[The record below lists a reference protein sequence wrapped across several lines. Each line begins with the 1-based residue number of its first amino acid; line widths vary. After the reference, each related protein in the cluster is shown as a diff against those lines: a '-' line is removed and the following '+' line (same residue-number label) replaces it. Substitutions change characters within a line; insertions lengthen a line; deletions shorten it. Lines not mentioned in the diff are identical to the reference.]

1 MTESMMSESINVVL
15 KQLLEN
21 NLDLTGEDDR
31 EYVPSPQD
39 EYIRQ
44 ATKYKNVK
52 IRIIGCGGAGS
63 NTISRLFGRQL
74 DGADLLAMNTDAN
87 HLRTII
93 SQAKLLIGKRR
104 TKGMGSGGL
113 PQIGEEAAMED
124 ISQIRELLKGT
135 DIAFVTCGLGGGTGT
150 GSAPVV
156 AKVAKEAGATVIS
169 IVTLPFTSEG
179 KIRMENAMVGLDRLY
194 QFSNTLIA
202 VPNDKLLSE
211 SPSKSMQEAFRY
223 SDSVLTE
230 TMQGLTEIIRRTGLI
245 NIDYAD
251 VKNVMKAGGVA
262 VVGMGESTDEP
273 YARIS
278 NAIDRALSF
287 PLIEADVSEAKGC
300 VIRVIGGKDMTL
312 KESEQAAAAISK
324 KIDKNAKIIWGASID
339 PRMEKKVRVLILLTG
354 IKSPYSVSSRADVEN
369 LGKKLGVF
377 NRDVGIDVVN

>member
-1 MTESMMSESINVVL
+1 MTESASINSMNVVL
-15 KQLLEN
+15 RELLEN
-21 NLDLTGEDDR
+21 NMDLTGDEEE

-39 EYIRQ
+39 EYIKQ

-63 NTISRLFGRQL
+63 NTVTRLSGRQL
-74 DGADLLAMNTDAN
+74 EGADLLAMNTDAN
-87 HLRTII
+87 HLKITLSR
-93 SQAKLLIGKRR
+93 AKLLIGKRR

-113 PQIGEEAAMED
+113 PQVGEEAAMED
-124 ISQIRELLKGT
+124 VSQIRELLKGT

-211 SPSKSMQEAFRY
+211 SPSKSLQEAFQY

-230 TMQGLTEIIRRTGLI
+230 TMQGLTELIRRTGLI

-251 VKNVMKAGGVA
+251 VKNVMKTGGVA
-262 VVGMGESTDEP
+262 MVGIGESEKEP
-273 YARIS
+273 YTRIGA
-278 NAIDRALSF
+278 AIAKALTF
-287 PLIEADVSEAKGC
+287 PLIDADVSEAKGC
-300 VIRVIGGKDMTL
+300 VIRIIGGKDMTL
-312 KESEQAAAAISK
+312 KETEQAASEISK
-324 KIDKNAKIIWGASID
+324 RIDRNAKIIWGASID
-339 PRMEKKVRVLILLTG
+339 NKMEKKVRALVLLTG
-354 IKSPYSVSSRADVEN
+354 IKSPYSVSSRADVEA
-369 LGKKLGVF
+369 LGKMLGVF
-377 NRDVGIDVVN
+377 NKDVGIDVVN